1 MPGTAS
7 SEAKIAR
14 LTGRGFWLL
23 LGEEELFASF
33 VDFPWFKQATREQ
46 LTTVERPAPD
56 HLHWPLLDVDLS
68 VESIRHPDRFPLV
81 ANAD

>member
-14 LTGRGFWLL
+14 PTDRGFWLL
-23 LGEEELFASF
+23 LGEDELFVSF
-33 VDFPWFKQATREQ
+33 AEFPWFKQATRER
-46 LTTVERPAPD
+46 LTTVERPASD
-56 HLHWPLLDVDLS
+56 HLCWPLLDVDLS
-68 VESIRHPDRFPLV
+68 MESIRQPERFPLV